1 MINSLSI
8 IIVLAIVGLT
18 IPVMNV
24 NAGDRNCDVDVNHPY
39 CTGEEGASGM
49 VYCDLAYSNPADVDM
64 YGDCYNRDFSTIDC
78 HEHPNHS
85 RCIGFEGREG
95 KINTL
100 GTRKRYYERL
110 SKIRKA
116 HLIIKKKD
124 RSKGDDISNY
134 ELTDLG
140 SSLYESLL
148 TLRRA
153 ANLRWRL
160 NAIDVLDDRVP
171 IEERIKLIQAI
182 IPDETIRKILLKH

>member
-95 KINTL
+95 NIFCDVQ
-100 GTRKRYYERL
+100 YE
-110 SKIRKA
+110 
-116 HLIIKKKD
+116 
-124 RSKGDDISNY
+124 
-134 ELTDLG
+134 DLG
-140 SSLYESLL
+140 YYDNCYDRKDTPDKYCDKYAKEESAEEW
-148 TLRRA
+148 TA
-153 ANLRWRL
+153 EFCQNICL
-160 NAIDVLDDRVP
+160 NFEAVIDRGEDCDNSIQDD
-171 IEERIKLIQAI
+171 
-182 IPDETIRKILLKH
+182 